1 MFWRPLTS
9 VVIRYFDCTYSSQT
23 KTINFKNFRQENLCD
38 VVLIADTQEIPCHK
52 VVLCA
57 CSQYFYAMFT
67 GDLAEAKSNRITL
80 QEIDPSALVLLID
93 FVYTSEIQVT
103 EENVQVSVKCYPIS
117 CMNSGKIDVY

>member
-1 MFWRPLTS
+1 MNSMLFVGVNS
-9 VVIRYFDCTYSSQT
+9 IY
-23 KTINFKNFRQENLCD
+23 RQENLCD
-38 VVLIADTQEIPCHK
+38 VVLVADTVEIPCHK

-67 GDLAEAKSNRITL
+67 GDLAEAKSDRITL

-103 EENVQVSVKCYPIS
+103 EENVQVWSYRCLHCLKGL
-117 CMNSGKIDVY
+117 NK